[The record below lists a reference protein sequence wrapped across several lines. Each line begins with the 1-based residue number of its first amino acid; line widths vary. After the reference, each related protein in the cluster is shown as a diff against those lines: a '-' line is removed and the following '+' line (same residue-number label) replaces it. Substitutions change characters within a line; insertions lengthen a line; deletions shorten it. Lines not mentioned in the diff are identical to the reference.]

1 MYIPKHKRSEVA
13 LEKVHITCRC
23 SSKKEDCVKKWKL
36 CNTVINAQEARL
48 FSISCLKATDMY
60 AHRGAGSN

>member
-13 LEKVHITCRC
+13 LEKVHITC
-23 SSKKEDCVKKWKL
+23 SSKKEDRVKKGEL
-36 CNTVINAQEARL
+36 CNTVINAQEAKL